1 MWASFRV
8 FDPWPTVR
16 QINATPWS
24 PYGRAGKGN
33 ESLTRVAEEA
43 NESPIATAIDN
54 DHPLVA
60 RSA

>member
-8 FDPWPTVR
+8 FDPLASVR
-16 QINATPWS
+16 QINATLWS

-43 NESPIATAIDN
+43 SESPIATAIDN
-54 DHPLVA
+54 
-60 RSA
+60 